1 MIKKLLAALQLWA
14 QKNTYRKAVK
24 AANKEN
30 ALTGRKVFVVL
41 FKGEFIAL
49 TKKKLKKLRAAGQM
63 SNDAV
68 KQIEKFAVYSTK

>member
-14 QKNTYRKAVK
+14 RKKTYRKAVK
-24 AANKEN
+24 TANKEH
-30 ALTGRKVFVVL
+30 AETGRKVFVVL
-41 FKGEFIAL
+41 FKGEFVAL
-49 TKKKLKKLRAAGQM
+49 TKKKLKQLRASGQM